1 MAWSWPWHT
10 VGALR
15 DPSLLQHESLHL
27 QKLLEALGGRLM
39 LVTELGMASRIPCTS
54 FLPPA
59 ALFSIKCVLC
69 KAVLFVKVEADRG
82 FKPAGK
88 GVSPNGGGHRHS
100 HPLCHSAPW
109 AGFFGW

>member
-1 MAWSWPWHT
+1 
-10 VGALR
+10 
-15 DPSLLQHESLHL
+15 
-27 QKLLEALGGRLM
+27 
-39 LVTELGMASRIPCTS
+39 MASRIPCTS

-88 GVSPNGGGHRHS
+88 GVSLNGGGHRHS
-100 HPLCHSAPW
+100 HLCVILLH
-109 AGFFGW
+109 GLVFLGGE